1 VSSYP
6 SELPCRPKVTR
17 TPERIATDSGAPCVQ
32 FNAEPFG
39 EPGAPESASYTHP
52 AMRTTPGSEHAAIP
66 DEILIEGMRFY
77 AYHGVNPEE
86 RVLGQRFT
94 VDVALAVDLHR
105 AGQSDD
111 LVDTVSYSA
120 VFKLV
125 RRIMEGEPRN
135 LLEAVAEALAI
146 GILADFP
153 AVTQVT
159 VTLRKPEAPVRGAML
174 DAVGVRLTRP
184 RADENRLR

>member
-1 VSSYP
+1 MH
-6 SELPCRPKVTR
+6 E
-17 TPERIATDSGAPCVQ
+17 TPDLEQ
-32 FNAEPFG
+32 
-39 EPGAPESASYTHP
+39 
-52 AMRTTPGSEHAAIP
+52 AAIS

-94 VDVALAVDLHR
+94 VDVALAVDLR
-105 AGQSDD
+105 QAGLSDD
-111 LVDTVSYSA
+111 LADTVSYSA

-125 RRIMEGEPRN
+125 RRIVEGEPYN
-135 LLEAVAEALAI
+135 LLEAVAEALAM

-153 AVTQVT
+153 SVTRVT

-174 DAVGVRLTRP
+174 DAVGVRLTRT
-184 RADENRLR
+184 RADGNRSP